1 MTIYGLFSI
10 AKYILKFVALLKA
23 LKFKN
28 ANFPFHLLL
37 LFEQGSPIGACECSF
52 TKEHMSFN

>member
-28 ANFPFHLLL
+28 ANSPFHLLL
-37 LFEQGSPIGACECSF
+37 LFEQGSPIGLL
-52 TKEHMSFN
+52 

>member
-28 ANFPFHLLL
+28 ANSHFHLLL
-37 LFEQGSPIGACECSF
+37 LFEQGSPIGLL
-52 TKEHMSFN
+52 